1 MAIDVHHCPRC
12 ELRFSNVAELRDH
25 FDHDHHADPDT
36 FRRYRYGRRAGPS
49 SDPGR
54 RYLLVANQTL
64 HDEQVREALRERAG
78 SGAARFVVLVPA
90 THSANLATP
99 PSTAGGSGDVPAAA
113 DDVGL
118 ATARWRLRT
127 AIDRLHEAG
136 VEAEGHIGHPDPFT
150 AVTRLVADEPFDE
163 IILSTLPPRIS
174 RWLDADLPERIQRR
188 CGIPVTTLSQS

>member
-12 ELRFSNVAELRDH
+12 ELRFTNVAELRDH

-36 FRRYRYGRRAGPS
+36 FRRFRYGQRAAPPS
-49 SDPGR
+49 DTGR

-64 HDEQVREALRERAG
+64 HDDQVQEALRERMG

-90 THSANLATP
+90 THSANLASP
-99 PSTAGGSGDVPAAA
+99 PSTAGGSGGDDAAS
-113 DDVGL
+113 DDVGV

-127 AIDRLHEAG
+127 TIDRLRDAG
-136 VEAEGHIGHPDPFT
+136 VQAEGHIGHPDPFV

-174 RWLDADLPERIQRR
+174 RWLQVDLPQRLERR
-188 CGIPVTTLSQS
+188 CGIPVTTLTSG

>member
-1 MAIDVHHCPRC
+1 MTIDVHHCPRC

-36 FRRYRYGRRAGPS
+36 FRRYRYGQRSGSATEA
-49 SDPGR
+49 GR

-64 HDEQVREALRERAG
+64 HDDQVREAVRERAG
-78 SGAARFVVLVPA
+78 SGAGRFVVLVPA
-90 THSANLATP
+90 THSANLESP
-99 PSTAGGSGDVPAAA
+99 PATAGGSGHDHAA

-127 AIDRLHEAG
+127 AVDRLREAG
-136 VEAEGHIGHPDPFT
+136 VQAEGHIGHPDPFT

-163 IILSTLPPRIS
+163 IILSTLPPKIS
-174 RWLDADLPERIQRR
+174 RWLDADLPQRLERRL
-188 CGIPVTTLSQS
+188 GIPVTTLVRS

>member
-36 FRRYRYGRRAGPS
+36 FSRFRYGQRITSA
-49 SDPGR
+49 DPGR

-64 HDEQVREALRERAG
+64 HDSQVQEAVQERAG
-78 SGAARFVVLVPA
+78 KSDARFVVLVPA

-99 PSTAGGSGDVPAAA
+99 PSTSGGDSGPDSAS

-127 AIDRLHEAG
+127 TIDRLKEAG
-136 VEAEGHIGHPDPFT
+136 VRAEGHIGHPDPFV
-150 AVTRLVADEPFDE
+150 AITRLVAEEPFDE
-163 IILSTLPPRIS
+163 IILSTLPPRHS
-174 RWLDADLPERIQRR
+174 RWLQADLPQRLERR
-188 CGIPVTTLSQS
+188 CGIPVTTLTPS

>member
-36 FRRYRYGRRAGPS
+36 FRRYRYGHRTAPP
-49 SDPGR
+49 DEPGR

-64 HDEQVREALRERAG
+64 HDEQVQEAVRERAG
-78 SGAARFVVLVPA
+78 SGDVRFVVLVPA
-90 THSANLATP
+90 THSANLASP
-99 PSTAGGSGDVPAAA
+99 PSTAGGSGDSPAAS
-113 DDVGL
+113 DDVGV

-127 AIDRLHEAG
+127 AVDRLHEAG
-136 VEAEGHIGHPDPFT
+136 VRAEGHIGHPDPFT
-150 AVTRLVADEPFDE
+150 AVTRLVAEEPFDE

-174 RWLDADLPERIQRR
+174 RWLDADLPQRLQRR
-188 CGIPVTTLSQS
+188 CGIPVTTLTQS